1 MITEREFIKCVP
13 NLIFGIR
20 AQSDGVLIQTTN
32 DYYKIMLQLLR
43 RIPPE
48 AMILYG
54 VISKEMKQL
63 LEDDYDQLVISS
75 TLDLNQQR
83 QLTLMNVSGE
93 DFFKTS
99 INLTPQIKK
108 IVSYLMRTFLLSH
121 CKIIAIKRTADTQE
135 LGKYILV
142 LDDQYSATTM
152 EKLNIPFD
160 SLQKINQLPTIK

>member
-1 MITEREFIKCVP
+1 MT
-13 NLIFGIR
+13 
-20 AQSDGVLIQTTN
+20 
-32 DYYKIMLQLLR
+32 
-43 RIPPE
+43 
-48 AMILYG
+48 LYG
-54 VISKEMKQL
+54 LISKETKQL
-63 LEDDYDQLVISS
+63 LEDNYDQLVIDN
-75 TLDLNQQR
+75 TLDLNQ
-83 QLTLMNVSGE
+83 LHHITLMNVSDK